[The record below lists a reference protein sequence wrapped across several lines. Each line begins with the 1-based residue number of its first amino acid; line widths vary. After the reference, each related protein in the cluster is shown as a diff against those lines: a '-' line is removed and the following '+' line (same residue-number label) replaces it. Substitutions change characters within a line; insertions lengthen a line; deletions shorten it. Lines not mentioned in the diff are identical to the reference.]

1 MPAAPSLTAFDDA
14 TQIGTALNVVRAR
27 IDAVLAETREL
38 RRELVI
44 HRAEE
49 AESEIAEAVK
59 SLGWASASCG
69 RAIRMLAVEEE
80 AE

>member
-1 MPAAPSLTAFDDA
+1 
-14 TQIGTALNVVRAR
+14 
-27 IDAVLAETREL
+27 VLAETREL